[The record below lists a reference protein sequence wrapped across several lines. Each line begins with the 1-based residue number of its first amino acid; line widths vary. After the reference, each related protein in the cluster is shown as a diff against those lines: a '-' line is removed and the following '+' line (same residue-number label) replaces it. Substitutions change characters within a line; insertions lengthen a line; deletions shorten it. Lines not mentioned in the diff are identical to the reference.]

1 MTITPLDIPAS
12 TKLLTIPQYNAIRNN
27 IAEILGVGEGEYG
40 YGQPLTST
48 VLDELTVTTI
58 GNAEYNKLSTDI
70 LKARNHQTGA
80 VVRAIKYLSE
90 TAIPAVKPDQ
100 AYIQSLVTQ
109 TNAAQANRL
118 QQPPAPSQA
127 TISKLLD
134 PTASGEWSQTS
145 THTFEMDFGSSE
157 NMRFFFNT
165 GGQIQFSASRPSGGS
180 VPKSASTKKN
190 TSWTNLLKSI
200 GTISFGRTKT
210 VSSLKRGGS
219 LKGYA
224 SLLDV
229 NSNPTDPVQIYSQ
242 NAGDLT
248 SNTYNITAVIPA
260 TETLSTILFTIEF
273 KDEQVTSPNNV
284 SGSLIS
290 VVKVLRAT
298 GTNVSVPLPEIVPDT
313 NEFTLGAPAPSYSVT
328 RNFTTMKEIGETG
341 PGIDFEILGSNLTEN
356 VTLYWS
362 VIGSGVT
369 KDDFEDEEGFT
380 IDSITD
386 VAVQIDF
393 TTGTSGPIT
402 LRAANDLSLNEG
414 KETFT
419 FVVRSGPSKSYPIV
433 NPETATLL
441 TTITDTSVQAAPPP
455 PDPSVIFRTQTTER
469 FSEGTNALFNIG
481 TLNMKKSTS
490 VRWVAIPVSP
500 GFTAADFASGKD
512 NGQFTIAPGATY
524 PLRIMLKNKDGVEG
538 PEDFTVELWI
548 SINGVDTL
556 TDVSDTIAIVDTDV
570 AETIVPPAVSANG
583 ITEIKE
589 GGTANVVEFTVSV
602 PKQSYPVNTRL
613 YWKIVQVNNSIID
626 ASDFSSK
633 YVLGGAGIG
642 GTSTDYIVVKAPTV
656 STNPNTAMLKRY
668 AAANAPTE
676 GPESFKV
683 EFYSAFPTDPTN
695 YVVSSPV
702 VTINEDDNWGI
713 MSTPTRDVLEN
724 SSAGIRYTVTTPFG
738 KSSGLKWSIPVTPLI
753 TDRDFTAMSG
763 DVTKIDDVSG
773 YFDVYPKEDGFI
785 EGPELFHVDI
795 KDSLNALKISSVG
808 EQITETAVFNI
819 TSDATVDENGG
830 AIVFKIVTPYMLTG
844 TVSWSIASVTS
855 GARSVT
861 AADFVEQ
868 PGNITITNSGATLTL
883 HPVSDSSTEGTEEF
897 KLVIHSGNTVFTQA
911 DPVSI
916 SEIVPY
922 SISLLSGAT
931 SIAEGATTQ
940 IKIVT
945 PWMAAGTPIWWR
957 IEGVQGN
964 IQASDFTVLDSLSV
978 GGTATQR
985 LTGKANTAL
994 VTTGGKTT
1002 STASIQVFAKP
1013 DSVTEGF
1020 LANPGTETF
1029 RVSIWDSEAA
1039 RDADTEPLKTSA
1051 TFSVTELVP
1060 FSIVLP
1066 IKNGATQTSMNE
1078 GESITLEVYTPYRP
1092 KNTPLYW
1099 KIVNGGTGGAY
1110 FDLVKT
1116 GNVLPEFSQMY
1127 GITYVDDNNHASI
1140 PLTANNDLLDEV
1152 TMNFFVELRELPASS
1167 DVAYITNQTY
1177 LSLTGPYVARTSVP
1191 IIIEDTSRT
1200 PEPTPDP
1207 IPKINALTGPKKI
1220 FEGDSAVYTF
1230 TSENVST
1237 TTDLYWTVYSTS
1249 MYEDEITEGFSSA
1262 TPFHVD
1268 SAGNGSITLHSA
1280 SSNRTGTRAFIV
1292 QVRLTSILGKV
1303 EATAAATEVIKTAQ
1317 YQVKPR
1323 KTLITEGDSVIIDV
1337 VTPFTAAPTTL
1348 TWTIDSTT
1356 GLTGADFGLS
1366 ADYST
1371 VEIVADPISNSGKGS
1386 FTLTSISTDKVEG
1399 TEKFTISLKT
1409 AGGVAISLPNP
1420 CPTISVSEN
1429 VGYNVAAN
1437 KSFIYEADQNGTGS
1451 GTVLFTVT
1459 TPAMS
1464 ATSTTLIYKIV
1475 GQGGGRIKFG
1485 DFEETK
1491 NLAANAPLIGNVVIT
1506 NNAVTGK
1513 WSGSITLTARD
1524 DGESEGNVD
1533 SFKIELYTSD
1543 MTPIDNTSDIV
1554 FLREISTYKITLANS
1569 ANTSVSA
1576 GTQVKFNVSVPFT
1589 ADVNRYWQVIATGT
1603 SDAVVAD
1610 DFVETKAKS
1619 KLVGTEK
1626 IVNNTITVTLTP
1638 NKSAELKSFTIKVG
1652 EVSETGAFLDNDS
1665 PSVAVTQS
1673 QTYSIVGAPATTYAG
1688 QNVLFTINHPAIT
1701 GATAGT
1707 TANTLYWQFVEL
1719 TGGATTA
1726 DFTGL
1731 STGKGTLTSLNAK
1744 GGSKELTIPLAS
1756 TISAEAVNRTFKVAI
1771 SLTETPFTALTGGTS
1786 NVITY
1791 SGSGSYTLAC
1801 TPVSMLPNNYI
1812 TFTLRIPPNQMP
1824 AGGSIYWTIADATLN
1839 SYFKLWSGN
1848 VTVPEHTGKDAS
1860 IDIVVTS
1867 AGTFPPPALTADKP
1881 FTLTLKKTN
1890 SAGEIITVVNPPS
1903 ALSAGYSFSPNSG
1916 LILSTGTGI
1925 VITIKSPKTV
1935 TQIYWTAVN
1944 QPDGKPIAANWF
1956 TAAAVSGSPS
1966 DLTTNT
1972 YVLPAFIAAKDG
1984 FDQKFEISV
1993 KESLTGTQVAKS
2005 GTFTMP
2011 TTPPPDPVAS
2021 SLLSEIAPALM
2032 VVGATSAPSEFV
2044 CSISP
2049 AVAGTPIDIRWSLSS
2064 DTTNAPTL
2072 KGIKNGS
2079 GTNATSA
2086 TGGGTLKALTT
2097 NSSLVSNPAL
2107 NTAYAKLTLSLD
2119 INVIPGTF
2127 TINYT
2132 AVGADGKDATASA
2145 TVAVSKTAITHTYY
2159 KDGETTI
2166 PPGTTI
2172 ITVMMSGGGGQGGGM
2187 SNAYGGNGSNGDL
2200 ISGNLVV
2207 PTYASKLVYKFRAG
2221 GAMYSNTPSAMMGL
2235 GGQGGTGIEL
2245 FFVDKT
2251 GTQTHV
2257 ATVAGGGGGA
2267 GGGPLP
2273 YPIMFPYSIQPH
2285 VETEVLGL
2293 PTTSSSSRNT
2303 SAGAKASADGAG
2315 AGGWPG
2321 GASGLGNRSVSQDVY
2336 VSNNTSHR
2344 IETYAMC
2351 ATGGSGGVSTIAD
2364 LLSGLTLTNPS
2375 APETKTISYPK
2386 PALTSTDFIKYYGIG
2401 YSTGKGNAT
2410 LFATWELVNLAA
2422 GEYILVTAAD
2432 DSSTVTINN
2441 VTYVGATTGKWKS
2454 YAINIPA
2461 GWNQK
2466 IVTTAKQNSN
2476 GDGPFYVA
2484 ASLRLRVAG
2493 DMAVGTSNA
2502 TPPVAAY
2509 RPVGGVSPAAVL
2521 WSTAS
2526 PATYV
2531 STVGGGGGG
2540 KGGRGVASTSIP
2552 STVPKGSVTA
2562 YTGGVNGTPRSS
2574 AGELGEPAF
2583 IKITIPPALPADF
2596 TPSGSEAWTSNGSFT
2611 VPSGVTL
2618 LTVVVIGAGGGGGAG
2633 YDKSSIAGSS
2643 GGGGGA
2649 GAYMK
2654 YDVTVTG
2661 GSQITITVGTGG
2673 NGGYGNK
2680 TFSATEALTRNGSDG
2695 TLSKVELV
2703 GSFTLTA
2710 NPGLGGQGMNAT
2722 PAIGVHPVGGD
2733 SGTGSAT
2740 GPNVKE
2746 GTTFVGAKGEPG
2758 TTDGQFV
2765 DLVTMKKDNNLFY
2778 SGGNGAN
2785 NGSAYGYGG
2794 AGGSTNENNT
2804 TALNPG
2810 MKGSSGYVLISW

>member
-12 TKLLTIPQYNAIRNN
+12 TKLLTVPQYNAIRNN
-27 IAEILGVGEGEYG
+27 IAEILGTGDGEYG
-40 YGQPLTST
+40 YGQPLTSN

-58 GNAEYNKLSTDI
+58 GNPEYNKLSTDI

-90 TAIPAVKPDQ
+90 TAVPPVKPDQ
-100 AYIQSLVTQ
+100 TYILSLVTQ

-127 TISKLLD
+127 TISTLLD

-145 THTFEMDFGSSE
+145 THTFEIDFGSSE
-157 NMRFFFNT
+157 DMRFFFNT
-165 GGQIQFSASRPSGGS
+165 GGQIQFSASRPAGGA

-200 GTISFGRTKT
+200 GTISFNRTKT
-210 VSSLKRGGS
+210 VSSLKVGGS

-224 SLLDV
+224 ALLDV
-229 NSNPTDPVQIYSQ
+229 NGNPTDPIQIYSQ
-242 NAGDLT
+242 HAGDLT

-260 TETLSTILFTIEF
+260 TETLSTIVFTIEF
-273 KDEQVTSPNNV
+273 KDEHVTSPNNV
-284 SGSLIS
+284 SGSLKSI
-290 VVKVLRAT
+290 VKVYRAT
-298 GTNVSVPLPEIVPDT
+298 GANVAVPLPEIVPDT
-313 NEFTLGAPAPSYSVT
+313 NEFTLGAPAPSYTVT

-341 PGIDFEILGSNLTEN
+341 PGIDFEILGANLTEN
-356 VTLYWS
+356 VTVFWS
-362 VIGSGVT
+362 VIGSGIT
-369 KDDFEDEEGFT
+369 NDDFEDDEGFT

-386 VAVQIDF
+386 VSAQIDF

-419 FVVRSGPSKSYPIV
+419 FVVRSGPSKSYPIL
-433 NPETATLL
+433 NPDTATLI
-441 TTITDTSVQAAPPP
+441 TTITDTSVQAPPPP
-455 PDPSVIFRTQTTER
+455 PDPSVIFRTQTTEH
-469 FSEGTNALFNIG
+469 FAEGTNALFNVG

-500 GFTAADFASGKD
+500 GFTADDFASGKD

-524 PLRIMLKNKDGVEG
+524 PLRIMLRKKDGVEG
-538 PEDFTVELWI
+538 REDFTVELWMV
-548 SINGVDTL
+548 INGVDTL
-556 TDVSDTIAIVDTDV
+556 TDTSNTIIIDDTDMV
-570 AETIVPPAVSANG
+570 ETIVPPSVSANG
-583 ITEIKE
+583 ITEITEDKP
-589 GGTANVVEFTVSV
+589 TNVVEFTVSV
-602 PKQSYPVNTRL
+602 PKQQYPVNTRL
-613 YWKIVQVNNSIID
+613 YWKIVQVNNATID
-626 ASDFSSK
+626 ASDFSST
-633 YVLGGAGIG
+633 YIVGGTGIG
-642 GTSTDYIVVKAPTV
+642 GTSTDYIIVKAPTV
-656 STNPNTAMLKRY
+656 STNPNVATLKRY
-668 AAANAPTE
+668 AATNAPTE

-683 EFYSAFPTDPTN
+683 EFYSAYPTDPTN
-695 YVVSSPV
+695 HVVNSPV
-702 VTINEDDNWGI
+702 VTITETDSWGI
-713 MSTPTRDVLEN
+713 TSTPTQEVLEN
-724 SSAGIRYTVTTPFG
+724 STVGIRYTVTTPFG
-738 KSSGLKWSIPVTPLI
+738 KSTGLKWSIPVSPLI
-753 TDRDFTAMSG
+753 TDRDFTAMTG
-763 DVTKIDDVSG
+763 DVTKINDVSG
-773 YFDVYPKEDGFI
+773 YFDVFPKDDGFI
-785 EGPELFHVDI
+785 EGPELFRVDV
-795 KDSLNALKISSVG
+795 KDALNALKISSAG
-808 EQITETAVFNI
+808 ERITETAVFNI
-819 TSDATVDENGG
+819 TSNATVDENGG
-830 AIVFKIVTPYMLTG
+830 AIAFTIVTPYMLTG
-844 TVSWSIASVTS
+844 TVSWSIASVTT

-861 AADFVEQ
+861 AADFIEQ

-883 HPVSDSSTEGTEEF
+883 HPVNDSSTEGTEQF
-897 KLVIHSGNTVFTQA
+897 KLVLHSGNTVFTQA

-922 SISLLSGAT
+922 SISLLSGAI
-931 SIAEGATTQ
+931 SISEGATTQ

-945 PWMAAGTPIWWR
+945 PWMADSTPLWWR

-994 VTTGGKTT
+994 VTNGGKTT
-1002 STASIQVFAKP
+1002 SIASIQVFVRP
-1013 DSVTEGF
+1013 DNVTEGF

-1066 IKNGATQTSMNE
+1066 IKNGSTQTSMDE

-1110 FDLVKT
+1110 FDVVPT
-1116 GNVLPEFSQMY
+1116 GNVKAEFSSMY
-1127 GITYVDDNNHASI
+1127 GIAYVDDSNSHATISI
-1140 PLTANNDLLDEV
+1140 TCTADLLDEV
-1152 TMNFFVELRELPASS
+1152 TMNFFVELRELPSTS
-1167 DVAYITNQTY
+1167 DEAYITNKTY
-1177 LSLTGPYVARTSVP
+1177 LSLTGPFVARTLVP
-1191 IIIEDTSRT
+1191 VVIVDSSGT

-1207 IPKINALTGPKKI
+1207 VPKINPLAGPVKI
-1220 FEGDSAVYTF
+1220 YEGAPAVYTF
-1230 TSENVST
+1230 TSENIST
-1237 TTDLYWTVYSTS
+1237 ATDLYWTVFSNS
-1249 MYEDEITEGFSSA
+1249 MYSDELQEGFSSA

-1280 SSNRTGTRAFIV
+1280 ESNRTGSRAFIV
-1292 QVRLTSILGKV
+1292 QVRFAS
-1303 EATAAATEVIKTAQ
+1303 TAGAVQAVAVATEVIKKTA
-1317 YQVKPR
+1317 YQVNPR

-1337 VTPFTAAPTTL
+1337 VTPFTAAPCTL
-1348 TWTIDSTT
+1348 TWTLDSTT
-1356 GLTGADFGLS
+1356 GLTGADFGLN
-1366 ADYST
+1366 ADFGI
-1371 VEIVADPISNSGKGS
+1371 VDIVADSISNSGKGS
-1386 FTLTSISTDKVEG
+1386 FTLTSISTDRVEG

-1437 KSFIYEADQNGTGS
+1437 KSHIYEADQNGAGT
-1451 GTVLFTVT
+1451 GTVVLTVT
-1459 TPAMS
+1459 TPALS
-1464 ATSTTLIYKIV
+1464 ASPKTLIYEIV
-1475 GQGGGRIKFG
+1475 GKAGGRITAG

-1491 NLAANAPLIGNVVIT
+1491 NLAANAPLTGNVVIT
-1506 NNAVTGK
+1506 NHVDTGI

-1524 DGESEGNVD
+1524 DSAVEGNAD
-1533 SFKIELYTSD
+1533 SFIIQLYSSD

-1576 GTQVKFNVSVPFT
+1576 GTQVKFNVSIPFT
-1589 ADVNRYWQVIATGT
+1589 TDVNRYWKVIATGA
-1603 SDAVVAD
+1603 SDAVVVD
-1610 DFVETKAKS
+1610 DFVETKS
-1619 KLVGTEK
+1619 SGKLVGTEK

-1673 QTYSIVGAPATTYAG
+1673 QTYSIAGAPATTYAG
-1688 QNVLFTINHPAIT
+1688 QSVVFTINHPAIT

-1707 TANTLYWQFVEL
+1707 TANTLYWQFVDL
-1719 TGGATTA
+1719 TGGATNA
-1726 DFTGL
+1726 DFTGF

-1756 TISAEAVNRTFKVAI
+1756 SISADAVNRTFKVAI
-1771 SLTETPFTALTGGTS
+1771 SLTETPFTALTSGTS

-1824 AGGSIYWTIADATLN
+1824 TGGSIYWTIADATLN
-1839 SYFKLWSGN
+1839 SYFKPSFGN
-1848 VTVPEHTGKDAS
+1848 VTFLDHTGKDAS

-1867 AGTFPPPALTADKP
+1867 AATFPLPALIADKP
-1881 FTLTLKKTN
+1881 FTLTLRKTN
-1890 SAGEIITVVNPPS
+1890 STGELITVANPSS

-1916 LILSTGTGI
+1916 SILSTGAGT

-1944 QPDGKPIAANWF
+1944 QADGKPIAANWF

-1966 DLTTNT
+1966 DLVTNT
-1972 YVLPAFIAAKDG
+1972 YVLPAFIAALNG
-1984 FDQKFEISV
+1984 FDKSFAIV
-1993 KESLTGTQVAKS
+1993 VTESLTGTQVAKS
-2005 GTFTMP
+2005 GTFIMP
-2011 TTPPPDPVAS
+2011 ITPPPVPVAS
-2021 SLLSEIAPALM
+2021 TLTSEVSPKSM
-2032 VVGATSAPSEFV
+2032 VVGAAAVASDFV

-2049 AVAGTPIDIRWSLSS
+2049 AVAGTSIDIKWSLAG
-2064 DTTNAPTL
+2064 DAATL
-2072 KGIKNGS
+2072 AGIKNG
-2079 GTNATSA
+2079 NANA
-2086 TGGGTLKALTT
+2086 KGGGTLKAVTT
-2097 NSSLVSNPAL
+2097 NSTFVTYPAAG
-2107 NTAYAKLTLSLD
+2107 TAYAKLQLSLAID
-2119 INVIPGTF
+2119 TVPGSF
-2127 TINYT
+2127 TVNYS
-2132 AVGADGKDATASA
+2132 AVDATNTTQTASA
-2145 TVAVSKTAITHTYY
+2145 TVTVARNSITHKYY
-2159 KDGETTI
+2159 KTGKTSIPAGTTTI
-2166 PPGTTI
+2166 SVI
-2172 ITVMMSGGGGQGGGM
+2172 MSGGGGQGGGM
-2187 SNAYGGNGSNGDL
+2187 SFAYGGNGSAGDL
-2200 ISGNLVV
+2200 ISGNLTV
-2207 PTYASKLVYKFRAG
+2207 PPTATKLVYKFCPG
-2221 GAMYSNTPSAMMGL
+2221 GGMYSTAPSTIMGL

-2245 FFVDKT
+2245 FFEDASGV
-2251 GTQTHV
+2251 QTYV

-2273 YPIMFPYSIQPH
+2273 YPIMFPYSIQPR

-2293 PTTSSSSRNT
+2293 PTSSSDNRNT

-2315 AGGWPG
+2315 AGGYPG
-2321 GASGLGNRSVSQDVY
+2321 GVSGLGNRVVTQEVY
-2336 VSNNTSHR
+2336 ITNNTAHR
-2344 IETYAMC
+2344 LETYNNC
-2351 ATGGSGGVSTIAD
+2351 ATGGSGGISTIAD
-2364 LLSGLTLTNPS
+2364 PLSGLKLTNSSNPQ
-2375 APETKTISYPK
+2375 TVTVNYPK
-2386 PALTSTDFIKYYGIG
+2386 LALTSTDFIKYYGIG
-2401 YSTGKGNAT
+2401 YSTGRGSAI
-2410 LFATWELVNLAA
+2410 LFATWESVNLAA

-2441 VTYVGATTGKWKS
+2441 EVYIGATTGKWKS

-2493 DMAVGTSNA
+2493 DMAVGSSNA
-2502 TPPVAAY
+2502 TPPIAAY

-2526 PATYV
+2526 PATFV
-2531 STVGGGGGG
+2531 STVGQGGGSA
-2540 KGGRGVASTSIP
+2540 GGRGVASTSIP
-2552 STVPKGSVTA
+2552 STVSMGSVTP
-2562 YTGGVNGTPRSS
+2562 YTGGINGTPRSG
-2574 AGELGEPAF
+2574 AGELGRPAF
-2583 IKITIPPALPADF
+2583 VQITIPPSLPEDFIQSGSQEWTTGSADF
-2596 TPSGSEAWTSNGSFT
+2596 N
-2611 VPSGVTL
+2611 VPTGVTQL
-2618 LTVVVIGAGGGGGAG
+2618 KVVVIGAGGGGGAG
-2633 YDKSSIAGSS
+2633 YDNGSISGSS
-2643 GGGGGA
+2643 GAGGGA
-2649 GAYMK
+2649 GAYISC
-2654 YDVTVTG
+2654 DVNVKG
-2661 GSQITITVGTGG
+2661 GDTIKINVGSGG
-2673 NGGYGNK
+2673 KGGYGNK
-2680 TFSATEALTRNGSDG
+2680 TTSATEALTRNGSDG
-2695 TLSKVELV
+2695 TLSKVELA

-2710 NPGLGGQGMNAT
+2710 SPGLGGQGMNAT
-2722 PAIGVHPVGGD
+2722 PAIGVHPVGGA
-2733 SGTGSAT
+2733 SGTGVAT
-2740 GPNVKE
+2740 GTNIIA
-2746 GTTFVGAKGEPG
+2746 GTSTILTGSQGEPG

-2765 DLVTMKKDNNLFY
+2765 DLVTTKKDNNLFY
-2778 SGGNGAN
+2778 AGGNGAN

-2794 AGGSTNENNT
+2794 AGGNTNENSSI
-2804 TALNPG
+2804 ALNPG
-2810 MKGSSGYVLISW
+2810 ADGKSGYVLISW